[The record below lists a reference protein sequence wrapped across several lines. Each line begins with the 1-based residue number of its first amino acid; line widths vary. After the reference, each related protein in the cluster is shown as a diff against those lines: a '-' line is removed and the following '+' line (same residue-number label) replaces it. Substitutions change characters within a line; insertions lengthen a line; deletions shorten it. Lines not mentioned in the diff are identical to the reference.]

1 MLLGEHDYYSTDETD
16 HWVARVEKI
25 VDHPDYDE
33 YTTSNDFSMLRLKE
47 AVDFEAYPHIR
58 PVCLPYNKDEVGKL
72 KLSLASSI
80 NIHCCLCPDLRRR
93 GRHCYGLGHHQLWWG
108 PLLHSQGG
116 QCDGA
121 DQQELL
127 VR

>member
-16 HWVARVEKI
+16 HWVARVDKI

-58 PVCLPYNKDEVGKL
+58 PVCLPYNKDEVGKIESLQSISIVACVQNYAGEGATVTGWGTTSSGGYLSYTL
-72 KLSLASSI
+72 KEVNVTVLT
-80 NIHCCLCPDLRRR
+80 NKNC
-93 GRHCYGLGHHQLWWG
+93 W
-108 PLLHSQGG
+108 
-116 QCDGA
+116 
-121 DQQELL
+121 
-127 VR
+127 